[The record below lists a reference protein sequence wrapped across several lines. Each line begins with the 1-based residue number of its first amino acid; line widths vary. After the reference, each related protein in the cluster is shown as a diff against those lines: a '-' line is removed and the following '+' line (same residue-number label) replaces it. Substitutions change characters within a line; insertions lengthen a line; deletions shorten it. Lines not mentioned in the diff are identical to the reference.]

1 VNYRRTILVKAGDA
15 VKKGQLLT
23 DGSADIAE
31 LYKFG
36 GKELAQQYIIAETS
50 RIYEMQGASISRKHI
65 EVIVRQMFGRM
76 KITNPGDSHF
86 VKGDVIEIA
95 QFVRENDRLKAE
107 DKMPLKGDALVMGI
121 SDVSLS
127 RQSFLS
133 SASFQH
139 TTKVLIKAA
148 CRGSV
153 DVLRGLKENVIIGR
167 LIPAGTGFE
176 GSKKQAMIEGVVRD
190 SV

>member
-1 VNYRRTILVKAGDA
+1 
-15 VKKGQLLT
+15 
-23 DGSADIAE
+23 
-31 LYKFG
+31 
-36 GKELAQQYIIAETS
+36 
-50 RIYEMQGASISRKHI
+50 
-65 EVIVRQMFGRM
+65 
-76 KITNPGDSHF
+76 
-86 VKGDVIEIA
+86 
-95 QFVRENDRLKAE
+95 
-107 DKMPLKGDALVMGI
+107 MGI

-133 SASFQH
+133 AASFQH

-176 GSKKQAMIEGVVRD
+176 GSKKQEMVEGVVRD
-190 SV
+190 SA